1 MKIIAVVV
9 TYERVEFIKDLL
21 NSLLSQKPELFKI
34 IIVDN
39 SIGDSILKIIKSIY
53 GEDKKE
59 NIEHTEVD
67 FSISLL
73 SDKILYVKTKD
84 NIGGAGGFKVGIE
97 IAENFSS
104 DWFWLMDDDVEP
116 MPGALEYQLQFTNIS
131 ECINP
136 SKKAPDGEF
145 LEWWGWLDLKTLRE
159 KPIPEENFRENY
171 AFVNMACFEGLLISK
186 KIVEKIGLPN
196 PEFFIYGDD
205 VVYGYKASLYTQCI
219 YLTKPTFIKK
229 LKKKNFHKRFGK
241 YYPFASNTLSY
252 YLMRNYL
259 LRAKEIKKVTP
270 NRMNITRAY
279 LFHFYYYIKQMVK
292 ALVIERN
299 FKKLL
304 ILTKGFIDS
313 FRLGR

>member
-59 NIEHTEVD
+59 NTEHTEVD

-116 MPGALEYQLQFTNIS
+116 MSGALEYQLQFTNIS

-136 SKKAPDGEF
+136 SKKALDGES

-270 NRMNITRAY
+270 NRVNITRAY